1 MGLKTKLVLTVNI
14 IVIVAATI
22 MGVIGY
28 LRAEESFTRAMQ
40 MKVVADVHS
49 LAEILNYR
57 FDGDW
62 NLRDGLLYKGDQKID
77 GNNDIVDDLAKV
89 FNGQVTIF
97 NGDTRVATTV
107 RDGQGNR
114 QVDTKASAFVIH
126 NVIENGRDFSGTA
139 NVMGAEHYAAYL
151 PLKDSSDKVIGMI
164 FVGLNTQ
171 EMNKMI
177 EDMITS
183 MAVTVIVIVFFCIFF
198 SSNLIGS
205 QMKQIDFIVDNV
217 KKIASGNLRVE
228 DLRIRTK
235 DEFGT
240 LAESIND
247 MKTRIKHLLTKI
259 AECSERITDAGDK
272 LMDGT
277 QRANDSISVVA
288 DSMRVLTEGNV
299 EQEQTI
305 QALEDKFQEMTDK
318 MDGLSETALS
328 MEQIAQD
335 SATSANA
342 GKEKVDVA
350 IEMMKNIEKQVGSSA
365 KVIGD
370 LGKRSD
376 EIGQIV
382 ATISGIA
389 DQTNLLA
396 LNAAIEAARAG
407 EHGKGFAVVAN
418 EVRKL
423 AEQSGTAATS
433 IGNLIGTI
441 QDDTNSAVTA
451 IEQGT
456 QSVAEGA
463 QSVAE
468 TGEAFVGIKEQST
481 RLSANVEK
489 TLGDVGQVFMSN
501 QEIFAA
507 ITKVREI
514 ANKSKENAES
524 VNTATQEQSAT
535 MRTVADASRVLSEL
549 ADEMRGEVS
558 RFKL

>member
-335 SATSANA
+335 SATNANA

-535 MRTVADASRVLSEL
+535 MRTVAEASRVLSEL

>member
-14 IVIVAATI
+14 IVIVASTI

-62 NLRDGLLYKGDQKID
+62 NIRDGLLYKGDQKID

-114 QVDTKASAFVIH
+114 QIDTKASAFVIH

-164 FVGLNTQ
+164 FVGLNAR

-305 QALEDKFQEMTDK
+305 QALEDKFQEMTNN
-318 MDGLSETALS
+318 MDGLSETALA

-335 SATSANA
+335 SATNANA

-376 EIGQIV
+376 VIGQIV

-489 TLGDVGQVFMSN
+489 TLGDVGQVFQSN

-535 MRTVADASRVLSEL
+535 MQTVADASRVLSEL

>member
-441 QDDTNSAVTA
+441 QDDTNSAVMA

-535 MRTVADASRVLSEL
+535 MRTVAEASRVLSEL